1 MKSAIEEKEMT
12 STQNSSSS
20 LIVETINNR
29 CPLLS
34 LPDDPSFIYPIS
46 SFPPLS
52 AFEIKR
58 NFPAIIVP
66 SRRIGE
72 LRKKLGSYILNR
84 PKVKVVFAL
93 SESDHSPNG
102 DEPRNYRKLLL
113 EDRPDIYESN
123 EVAQL
128 LSTKEC
134 CKGEHELVQSYS
146 NWSVYEVLKRILPVA
161 CEIPSAFE
169 QIGHLAH
176 INLRDELLPF
186 KYIIGKVLL
195 DKNSPRIKT
204 VVNKVGTIDTRFRTF
219 GMEVIAGNREEGWSH
234 VTVKEEGC
242 RFTMDFR
249 LVYWNSRLGGEH
261 RRLTNII
268 AQRSK
273 QRIDPLVVADLMAGV
288 GPFAIPLSAKGHNI
302 HVHANDL
309 NPSSFKYL
317 VENSKA
323 NKCQNLSCYNLDA
336 RKFCHYLQ
344 ERSVDFHHVIMNLP
358 ASAPEFLDAFRGFKG
373 KSLPRIHVHC
383 FASKDFEEARKA
395 SIERCETALGCKL
408 IEDQSSVTFV
418 TVRNVSPNKNMYC
431 VSFDLPENARHLTS
445 IIVLDQEEIREPD
458 EKRTKFK

>member
-1 MKSAIEEKEMT
+1 MT
-12 STQNSSSS
+12 SSQNSSSS
-20 LIVETINNR
+20 LIVETINNG

-52 AFEIKR
+52 AFEIKK

-123 EVAQL
+123 EIAQL

-234 VTVKEEGC
+234 LPVKVEGC

-249 LVYWNSRLGGEH
+249 LVYWNSR
-261 RRLTNII
+261 
-268 AQRSK
+268 
-273 QRIDPLVVADLMAGV
+273 
-288 GPFAIPLSAKGHNI
+288 
-302 HVHANDL
+302 
-309 NPSSFKYL
+309 
-317 VENSKA
+317 
-323 NKCQNLSCYNLDA
+323 
-336 RKFCHYLQ
+336 
-344 ERSVDFHHVIMNLP
+344 
-358 ASAPEFLDAFRGFKG
+358 
-373 KSLPRIHVHC
+373 
-383 FASKDFEEARKA
+383 
-395 SIERCETALGCKL
+395 
-408 IEDQSSVTFV
+408 
-418 TVRNVSPNKNMYC
+418 
-431 VSFDLPENARHLTS
+431 
-445 IIVLDQEEIREPD
+445 
-458 EKRTKFK
+458 